1 MKKAL
6 AIAALLGIAS
16 PPTHAQ
22 NYVVNGRDA
31 SPAEEQLLVS
41 LGAQPGKWL
50 VDGFGISLVAS
61 GHSRPQAA
69 GSGDRKC
76 WYVLDVQL
84 CE

>member
-6 AIAALLGIAS
+6 AIVAVLGIAS

-22 NYVVNGRDA
+22 NYVVNGHGA
-31 SPAEEQLLVS
+31 SPAEVRFLVS
-41 LGAQPGKWL
+41 HGAQPGKWL

-69 GSGDRKC
+69 GSVGRKC

>member
-1 MKKAL
+1 MKNAL
-6 AIAALLGIAS
+6 AIAIVAALGIAS

-22 NYVVNGRDA
+22 NYVVNGRDVSPSEVRFLA
-31 SPAEEQLLVS
+31 SH
-41 LGAQPGKWL
+41 GAQPGKWL

-69 GSGDRKC
+69 DREC